1 MHLMFELQ
9 TIKLLLENVQRER
22 ERERAKTIIISS
34 VLLSNTHSQQSL
46 PLHSVLKS
54 RELIDHA
61 INGGFY
67 GKENRRVEQIISQT
81 RNQVDVVDNAVE
93 AKKRGRKSD
102 DQQIFLNSIPTSVAS
117 APMSNNK
124 SKCSFKQYYDFIP
137 KTSRWRLFKEANKKE
152 KKCYLMIPINYGRL
166 LVKEKDTSFDI

>member
-1 MHLMFELQ
+1 M
-9 TIKLLLENVQRER
+9 
-22 ERERAKTIIISS
+22 
-34 VLLSNTHSQQSL
+34 
-46 PLHSVLKS
+46 LKS